1 MSLDVSR
8 GLWVLGSQVVG
19 VGVRCS
25 LESDGGVSDDAHEDG
40 EVEVVDG
47 PDGIHTGRPALG
59 GRLWVRRDAM
69 QIVHAASAS
78 HAALALLEAQDVHGI
93 ALVAPEQLVPETRRL
108 RDEPCADVLAR
119 VDQAH
124 VRDIG
129 PLARLRT
136 A

>member
-8 GLWVLGSQVVG
+8 GLWALGSQVVG
-19 VGVRCS
+19 VGMRCS

-40 EVEVVDG
+40 EVVDG
-47 PDGIHTGRPALG
+47 PNGMHTGRPALG
-59 GRLWVRRDAM
+59 GQFWVQRDAM
-69 QIVHAASAS
+69 RIVHAASAS